1 MNDMSIYD
9 KFSGPFNDSLTGQS
23 AAETVDHGLFPWWS
37 MGGRYSP
44 GTELL
49 INFQWMTVLV
59 PLPKFARS
67 SISILNVTISIVVD
81 GAWVFSVV
89 VEDDDVNPKLLDI
102 IRNRFPI

>member
-44 GTELL
+44 GTGLL
-49 INFQWMTVLV
+49 INFH
-59 PLPKFARS
+59 
-67 SISILNVTISIVVD
+67 
-81 GAWVFSVV
+81 
-89 VEDDDVNPKLLDI
+89 
-102 IRNRFPI
+102 

>member
-1 MNDMSIYD
+1 
-9 KFSGPFNDSLTGQS
+9 
-23 AAETVDHGLFPWWS
+23 
-37 MGGRYSP
+37 
-44 GTELL
+44 
-49 INFQWMTVLV
+49 MTVLV